1 MMTWVNSPL
10 GSMVGIPPLNT
21 HSSFM
26 PERRRRGCA
35 PSGARPRGMAED
47 EMIVDLFFLSS
58 SRVTSSSYFW
68 IKLSRV
74 ERDGS
79 FSRRTAFP
87 FALARFFPRLPG
99 LSSWPFISYFVQP
112 TVPKNVA
119 DYTCF
124 YFSLS
129 LSLARL
135 LFCCLVVHFGLI
147 YLLPGSVRLTTRAL
161 LARSPEFIFL
171 PGRSF
176 QDDLQQHWQNPT
188 GDQKEAACIEMNAAK
203 FSHPTIFVLST

>member
-26 PERRRRGCA
+26 PERRRKGCA
-35 PSGARPRGMAED
+35 PSARPRGMAED

-58 SRVTSSSYFW
+58 PRVTSSSSYFW

-112 TVPKNVA
+112 TVRRNVA

-124 YFSLS
+124 YSLS
-129 LSLARL
+129 YVFS
-135 LFCCLVVHFGLI
+135 FVVSWFI
-147 YLLPGSVRLTTRAL
+147 SASYLLPGSVRLTTRAL

-176 QDDLQQHWQNPT
+176 QDDLQ
-188 GDQKEAACIEMNAAK
+188 
-203 FSHPTIFVLST
+203 